1 MSLEIF
7 FSSSTSFLLKDFE
20 LKLNEKVMNLKVI
33 KLIILTILGLLE
45 TNDHLNVTKSKPL

>member
-1 MSLEIF
+1 MISRVKSPPIEELNMSLELF

-33 KLIILTILGLLE
+33 KLII
-45 TNDHLNVTKSKPL
+45 